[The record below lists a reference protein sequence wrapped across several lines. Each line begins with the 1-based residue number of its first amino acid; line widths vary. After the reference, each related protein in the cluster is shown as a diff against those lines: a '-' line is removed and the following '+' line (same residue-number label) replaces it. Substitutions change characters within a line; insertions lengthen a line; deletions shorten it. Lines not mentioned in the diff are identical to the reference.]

1 MQEQGHK
8 NGPAPTGKAEAN
20 NPSTEEGGVAP
31 PRPVDQEPPESSEV
45 EEGRRPT
52 PVRIVMEGGGEE
64 DGDRREKP
72 RVVHDGETDL
82 DWIVTV
88 SGRSASGILPL
99 RTVPLMEL
107 SFAKADEPG
116 RPLRRALCCGEDLVD
131 VPDHELLCSLNSSA
145 PFREPMREPNGSGR
159 QGRSGKDRRTPRD

>member
-31 PRPVDQEPPESSEV
+31 PRPVDQEPPEPSDV

-52 PVRIVMEGGGEE
+52 PVRMVMEGGGEE
-64 DGDRREKP
+64 DEDRQEKP
-72 RVVHDGETDL
+72 RVFHDGETDL

-116 RPLRRALCCGEDLVD
+116 RPLRRALCCGENLADI
-131 VPDHELLCSLNSSA
+131 PDHELLCSFNSSV
-145 PFREPMREPNGSGR
+145 PFREPVREGNPNGR
-159 QGRSGKDRRTPRD
+159 QGRKSKGRRPSRN